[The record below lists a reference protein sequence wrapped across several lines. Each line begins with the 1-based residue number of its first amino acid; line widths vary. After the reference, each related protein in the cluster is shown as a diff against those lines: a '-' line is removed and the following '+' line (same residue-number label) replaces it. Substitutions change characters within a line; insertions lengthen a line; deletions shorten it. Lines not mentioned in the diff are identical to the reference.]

1 MGRAYHVGIEAAK
14 KGDAAVSHRKRN
26 TARSQNE
33 KEERKMSIDWE
44 ELLDAEGEDLGDAYD
59 EAVDD
64 AIRWMEGYD
73 D

>member
-1 MGRAYHVGIEAAK
+1 MRAYHVGIEAAE
-14 KGDAAVSHRKRN
+14 KGDAAASHRKRN

-44 ELLDAEGEDLGDAYD
+44 ELLDAEGEDIGDAYD

-64 AIRWMEGYD
+64 AVRWMEGYD

>member
-1 MGRAYHVGIEAAK
+1 
-14 KGDAAVSHRKRN
+14 
-26 TARSQNE
+26 
-33 KEERKMSIDWE
+33 MSIDWE

-64 AIRWMEGYD
+64 AVRWMEGYD